1 MEQYKYQEA
10 MANIRHYSNL
20 RFAMLTVFVAI
31 TGGLLTASY
40 SDSIRVDTM
49 ILGMNIIRV
58 TGIWIS
64 VVFLIFEVALDIYLA
79 GLWSEVGNTTST
91 YRNALL
97 KWSVR
102 VAAASLPVISFG
114 YWVCVHGS

>member
-40 SDSIRVDTM
+40 SESIKVGTT
-49 ILGMNIIRV
+49 IFGINIIRAA
-58 TGIWIS
+58 GIWIS
-64 VVFLIFEVALDIYLA
+64 VVFLVFEVALNIYLA
-79 GLWSEVGNTTST
+79 GLWVEVDNTTST
-91 YRNALL
+91 YRKPFI

-102 VAAASLPVISFG
+102 VAAASLPVVSFA
-114 YWVCVHGS
+114 YWVCMSN

>member
-1 MEQYKYQEA
+1 MEQYKYQET

-40 SDSIRVDTM
+40 SESIKVTTT
-49 ILGMNIIRV
+49 ICGMNIIRV

-64 VVFLIFEVALDIYLA
+64 VVFFIFEIALDIYLA
-79 GLWSEVGNTTST
+79 GLWHEIGNTTST

-102 VAAASLPVISFG
+102 SAAISLPVFTFI
-114 YWVCVHGS
+114 YWVWVHSS

>member
-40 SDSIRVDTM
+40 SESIKVDTT
-49 ILGMNIIRV
+49 IFGMNIIRA

-64 VVFLIFEVALDIYLA
+64 TVFFIFEVALDIYLD
-79 GLWSEVGNTTST
+79 GLWNETGNTTSS
-91 YRNALL
+91 YRKALL

-102 VAAASLPVISFG
+102 VAAASIPVISLF
-114 YWVCVHGS
+114 YWLCVYNS